1 MAINKKPHFRGND
14 YNNQELKDAKV
25 FTTESRCSSSA
36 DEAVRKSQA
45 EAIADQAAQDILVSL
60 SGSASNCNCVYICIY
75 GRFFEVTSKIIWRL
89 ILHRL
94 LTYKS

>member
-14 YNNQELKDAKV
+14 YNNQELKDAKSLQLNQDAV
-25 FTTESRCSSSA
+25 AS

-60 SGSASNCNCVYICIY
+60 SGSASNETVFTSASMA
-75 GRFFEVTSKIIWRL
+75 GFFE
-89 ILHRL
+89 
-94 LTYKS
+94 